1 MFDLI
6 KLKNYTMRH
15 IYTLLLSFFIIGCSN
30 NSEPIDQFDE
40 LSDSELIELIKSA
53 EDKEER
59 SINEMPQISQ
69 SFISET
75 FNFAIVQSIF
85 HAPNLGYEVTM
96 SRGGTKT
103 LISLSSLIN
112 VYFNN
117 DGEFLSD
124 DFDSE
129 YEEWDQN
136 MCFDVEFPISVN
148 LSDGSVVTISN
159 EEELYEGIEEY
170 YEMGEEDN
178 LPEINFPINIIFYYE
193 NENGFESEDLVE
205 INDYEELEMYFE
217 MCDDEDDINDDE
229 DESWSEFNCVD
240 LVYPITIE
248 SPEGENLS
256 FENEE
261 TLNNYI
267 ESWYNNNPNSN
278 QEFELVFVFPL
289 SIEYFSETTDQLQT
303 LIIYSEE
310 ELGEFLEEYCLDDED
325 GDGDD
330 DNGDDNG
337 DDTDDGDDEDLFSDY
352 SCGEVV
358 FPISIEDPN
367 GVVFNSDNEE
377 SLLEYIEQWFA
388 DNNCNNIDC
397 DADFE
402 VVYPITLLYETENT
416 VISTTIE
423 SEEMLEEMNEQYCS
437 D

>member
-1 MFDLI
+1 M
-6 KLKNYTMRH
+6 KY

-30 NSEPIDQFDE
+30 NSEPLDQLAE
-40 LSDSELIELIKSA
+40 LSDSELIVLIKSA

-59 SINEMPQISQ
+59 SINEMPEISQ

-96 SRGGTKT
+96 SRGGTRT
-103 LISLSSLIN
+103 LISLSSLVN

-124 DFDSE
+124 DFNSE

-148 LSDGSVVTISN
+148 LSDGSVVNISN

-205 INDYEELEMYFE
+205 IDDYEELEMYFE

-229 DESWSEFNCVD
+229 DENWSEFNCVD

-303 LIIYSEE
+303 LIINSEE
-310 ELGEFLEEYCLDDED
+310 ELGEFLEEYCMVDQ
-325 GDGDD
+325 DD
-330 DNGDDNG
+330 DGEDDNG
-337 DDTDDGDDEDLFSDY
+337 DDTDSGDGEDIFYDY
-352 SCGEVV
+352 TCGEVV

-377 SLLEYIEQWFA
+377 SLLEYIDQWFI
-388 DNNCNNIDC
+388 DNNCNTVDC
-397 DADFE
+397 EDFE
-402 VVYPITLLYETENT
+402 VVYPISINYESGNDLVTM
-416 VISTTIE
+416 TIQ
-423 SEEMLEEMNEQYCS
+423 SEEMLEEINGQYCN

>member
-1 MFDLI
+1 M
-6 KLKNYTMRH
+6 KY
-15 IYTLLLSFFIIGCSN
+15 IYILFLSFLFIGCSD
-30 NSEPIDQFDE
+30 NSEPLDQFAE
-40 LSDSELIELIKSA
+40 LSDLELIELIKSA
-53 EDKEER
+53 DNKQEV
-59 SINEMPQISQ
+59 SINEMPNISQ
-69 SFISET
+69 SFIAET

-96 SRGGTKT
+96 SRGGTTRT
-103 LISLSSLIN
+103 LMSLSSLIN
-112 VYFNN
+112 VYFND
-117 DGEFLSD
+117 DGEFLSN

-193 NENGFESEDLVE
+193 NENGVESEDLVE
-205 INDYEELEMYFE
+205 IGDYEELEMYFE
-217 MCDDEDDINDDE
+217 MCDDEDDIDDNE
-229 DESWSEFNCVD
+229 DENWSEFNCVD

-303 LIIYSEE
+303 LIINSEE
-310 ELGEFLEEYCLDDED
+310 ELGEFLEEYCMVDQ
-325 GDGDD
+325 DD
-330 DNGDDNG
+330 DGEDDNG
-337 DDTDDGDDEDLFSDY
+337 DDTDSGDGEDIFYDY
-352 SCGEVV
+352 TCGEVV

-377 SLLEYIEQWFA
+377 SLLEYIDQWFI
-388 DNNCNNIDC
+388 DNNCNTVDC
-397 DADFE
+397 EDFE
-402 VVYPITLLYETENT
+402 VVYPISINYESGNDLITM
-416 VISTTIE
+416 TIQ
-423 SEEMLEEMNEQYCS
+423 SEEMLEEINGQYC
-437 D
+437 DD